1 MMYFSRYLRFTA
13 FLFLILSL
21 ASSCIREK
29 LVLGEDRIS
38 VGDYLPE
45 FEVSVNDG
53 RQISTSDLSGKISVI
68 VFFNT
73 DCPDCRQLMPEI
85 QKLYEMYSDAGDIVI
100 LAVSREQ
107 DYESVSGYWEKN
119 NYSIPFSAQDGDPW
133 LQTATREEA
142 IVAVMKQQDVD
153 ISNVNTAIL
162 DRFTG
167 GDSAV
172 TSTITNAEE
181 YVAFVVSRGLVN
193 GTGTSLALSTGTN
206 RGEIGVLVYRVLI
219 GLDTSKMHDYGQNVQ
234 NALGAS
240 AEP

>member
-13 FLFLILSL
+13 CLFLILSL

-53 RQISTSDLSGKISVI
+53 RQISTSNLSGKISVI

-119 NYSIPFSAQDGDPW
+119 NYSIPFSAQDGRQVYELFAMSGIPRVYIADSGLVVRSVFTDNNLP
-133 LQTATREEA
+133 AA
-142 IVAVMKQQDVD
+142 GD
-153 ISNVNTAIL
+153 ISRIIENL
-162 DRFTG
+162 RD
-167 GDSAV
+167 
-172 TSTITNAEE
+172 
-181 YVAFVVSRGLVN
+181 L
-193 GTGTSLALSTGTN
+193 
-206 RGEIGVLVYRVLI
+206 
-219 GLDTSKMHDYGQNVQ
+219 
-234 NALGAS
+234 
-240 AEP
+240 

>member
-1 MMYFSRYLRFTA
+1 MYFSRYLRFTA

-38 VGDYLPE
+38 VDDYLPE

-53 RQISTSDLSGKISVI
+53 WQISTSDLSGKISVI

-119 NYSIPFSAQDGDPW
+119 NYSIPFSAQDGRQVYELFAMSGIPRVYIADSGLVVRSVFTDNNLP
-133 LQTATREEA
+133 
-142 IVAVMKQQDVD
+142 AVGD
-153 ISNVNTAIL
+153 ISRIIENL
-162 DRFTG
+162 RD
-167 GDSAV
+167 
-172 TSTITNAEE
+172 
-181 YVAFVVSRGLVN
+181 L
-193 GTGTSLALSTGTN
+193 
-206 RGEIGVLVYRVLI
+206 
-219 GLDTSKMHDYGQNVQ
+219 
-234 NALGAS
+234 
-240 AEP
+240 